1 MREVVTRDLTSSRT
15 TKGGLG
21 LSTTCLM
28 TIIVMVVRMEERAI
42 LTVQQTLRAAAQ
54 GSQSA
59 TLSRPK
65 WVVLQAKLKCARST
79 IAA

>member
-28 TIIVMVVRMEERAI
+28 TIIAMVVRMEERAI
-42 LTVQQTLRAAAQ
+42 LTVQQSLVH
-54 GSQSA
+54 
-59 TLSRPK
+59 LWP
-65 WVVLQAKLKCARST
+65 L
-79 IAA
+79 